1 MMAETVRARAV
12 ISGRVQGVFFRAETR
27 DTARRLGL
35 DGWVMNRPDGAVEAV
50 FEGGREAVQEAL
62 DWSRTGP
69 PAARV
74 GSVDV
79 TSEEPTGEKGFK
91 VRYS

>member
-1 MMAETVRARAV
+1 MSETVRARAV
-12 ISGRVQGVFFRAETR
+12 INGRVQGVFFRAETR
-27 DTARRLGL
+27 DVARRLGL

-50 FEGGREAVQEAL
+50 FEGARESVQEAL
-62 DWSRTGP
+62 DWSEKGP
-69 PAARV
+69 PSAHV

-79 TSEEPTGEKGFK
+79 TWEEPAGEKGFK